1 MYRIRMLKE
10 GADNFAYMDVYPTN
24 ATEFLLP
31 DLQFGTTYSFNIM
44 ASNRLGSSNYTAEKV
59 VATTLSQPPLGT
71 RQRMINEVL
80 EVKGDIPF
88 IVIVCVSVAGILLL
102 ILNVI
107 LISCFIHKKRVKPQ
121 GIAELNVA
129 SSEAGG
135 SSSGSTKSAT
145 IEMYVGSSYNETIS
159 GETLS
164 SISEKSGS
172 YMSNEHEA
180 LHRHDF
186 SDELDVGPT
195 LTRTA
200 ASTYLIDHNPI
211 YSSGHHDQTMSSM
224 YATLPRRPNQA
235 HPPADYQD
243 ELRYQEDLRRQ
254 GYMHSLDGGGS
265 YSDTEGVER
274 PTPRHVYPQE
284 EPRHL
289 QSHDYLRQSFRPA
302 VPQVATGAPHY
313 YQERHHERH
322 LGGFPEDVPPP
333 PAPPPHESY
342 QYQSQ
347 ADIQPFQYQSDQPAT
362 YSSQKNV
369 AGPQFSTFG
378 GARASFIHQQYEE
391 SMGALV

>member
-1 MYRIRMLKE
+1 LFE
-10 GADNFAYMDVYPTN
+10 
-24 ATEFLLP
+24 E
-31 DLQFGTTYSFNIM
+31 
-44 ASNRLGSSNYTAEKV
+44 
-59 VATTLSQPPLGT
+59 
-71 RQRMINEVL
+71 
-80 EVKGDIPF
+80 KGDIPF
-88 IVIVCVSVAGILLL
+88 IVIVCVSVAGIFLL

-186 SDELDVGPT
+186 SDELDVGPS

-211 YSSGHHDQTMSSM
+211 YSAGHHDQTLSSM
-224 YATLPRRPNQA
+224 YATLPRRPQMA
-235 HPPADYQD
+235 QPPADYQD

-254 GYMHSLDGGGS
+254 GYMHSLDGPGS
-265 YSDTEGVER
+265 YSDTESGVL
-274 PTPRHVYPQE
+274 PPPRHAFPQE
-284 EPRHL
+284 EVQGRHFHS
-289 QSHDYLRQSFRPA
+289 QDYLRQSFRPA
-302 VPQVATGAPHY
+302 PQVASGSHY
-313 YQERHHERH
+313 YQERHM
-322 LGGFPEDVPPP
+322 GGFPEDVPPP
-333 PAPPPHESY
+333 PAPPPELLPKSY
-342 QYQSQ
+342 QYQNQ
-347 ADIQPFQYQSDQPAT
+347 TDLPPQPFSYQSEHPGT
-362 YSSQKNV
+362 YQSQKNI

-378 GARASFIHQQYEE
+378 GTRSSYIQQNYEE